1 MKLVTVVGA
10 RPQFIKAAPVS
21 LALNKEHHKE
31 ILVHTGQHYDFNMS
45 HIFFKELGI
54 SDPDVNLNVG
64 SGPHGHQTGHMLIH
78 LENVLLK
85 FKPDWVMVYGD
96 TNSTL
101 AGALAAVKLNIPIIH
116 VEAGLR
122 SYNRLMPEEH
132 NRVITDN
139 CSKLLIC
146 PTSTAV
152 SNLSREGIEEGVHLV
167 GDTMYDAVLLFR
179 MVADNHSK
187 ILSNLQLEP
196 KKFILTTLHRP
207 GNVDDPKALRNILTV
222 LIEIDETIIFPVH
235 PRTRK
240 NIYNLGSELE
250 KKLARSKI
258 KLIEPVGYLDML
270 MLEQHAR
277 LILTDSGGIQ
287 KEAFFFGIP
296 CVTLREETEWVELA
310 DQGCNILAGNDPERI
325 YEAYLTM
332 VDTSFDIQPDFYGGG
347 KAAERIVRILEMEN
361 GKP

>member
-1 MKLVTVVGA
+1 
-10 RPQFIKAAPVS
+10 
-21 LALNKEHHKE
+21 
-31 ILVHTGQHYDFNMS
+31 
-45 HIFFKELGI
+45 
-54 SDPDVNLNVG
+54 
-64 SGPHGHQTGHMLIH
+64 
-78 LENVLLK
+78 
-85 FKPDWVMVYGD
+85 
-96 TNSTL
+96 
-101 AGALAAVKLNIPIIH
+101 
-116 VEAGLR
+116 
-122 SYNRLMPEEH
+122 MPEEH

-187 ILSNLQLEP
+187 ILGNLQLEP

-207 GNVDDPKALRNILTV
+207 GNADDPKALRNILTV